1 MSRLRGQKQKVASIK
16 PSISPDAS
24 LYPPSARVY
33 EGGSLFVISGLCS
46 AERMGCNKGHCKW
59 FVKNS
64 RWKSLRRSYYLGQLA
79 LSRSEVNEAQHSK
92 FLASKRAT
100 FLKPILASIFG
111 LGAFIFLWLKPKTT
125 SNLKPKTASNLRPF
139 LASKPGSFV
148 IFSGEL
154 VQTLSKMPSLPGCCG
169 ISQGKVCLS
178 TGRPNC
184 GGLGGA
190 TRKVAWHSARVYEGG
205 SLSGLCSAERMG
217 CKWFV
222 KNSRWKSFRRSYYL
236 GQLALSRSEVNE
248 AHHSKFLASKRAT
261 FLKPI
266 LTSIFGL
273 GAFIF

>member
-79 LSRSEVNEAQHSK
+79 LSRSEVHEAQHSK

-111 LGAFIFLWLKPKTT
+111 LGAFIF
-125 SNLKPKTASNLRPF
+125 
-139 LASKPGSFV
+139 
-148 IFSGEL
+148 
-154 VQTLSKMPSLPGCCG
+154 
-169 ISQGKVCLS
+169 
-178 TGRPNC
+178 
-184 GGLGGA
+184 
-190 TRKVAWHSARVYEGG
+190 
-205 SLSGLCSAERMG
+205 
-217 CKWFV
+217 
-222 KNSRWKSFRRSYYL
+222 
-236 GQLALSRSEVNE
+236 
-248 AHHSKFLASKRAT
+248 
-261 FLKPI
+261 
-266 LTSIFGL
+266 
-273 GAFIF
+273 